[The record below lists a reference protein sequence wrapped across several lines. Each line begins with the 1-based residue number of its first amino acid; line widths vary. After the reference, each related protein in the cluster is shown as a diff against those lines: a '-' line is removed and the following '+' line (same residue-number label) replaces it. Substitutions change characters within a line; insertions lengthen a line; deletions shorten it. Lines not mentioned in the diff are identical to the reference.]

1 MRWMIRTVDK
11 NEYKRF
17 NIAAYVQITQDLNL
31 HHSASRG
38 KINVSTPWSVKL
50 KRTDTHDETMTLY
63 SDIHSL

>member
-1 MRWMIRTVDK
+1 MIRTVDK

-38 KINVSTPWSVKL
+38 KISTPWRVKL

-63 SDIHSL
+63 SHIH